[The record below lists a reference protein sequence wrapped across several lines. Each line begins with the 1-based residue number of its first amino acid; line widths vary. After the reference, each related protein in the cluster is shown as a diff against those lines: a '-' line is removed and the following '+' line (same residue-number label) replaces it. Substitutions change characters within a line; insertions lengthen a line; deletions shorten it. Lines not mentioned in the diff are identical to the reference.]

1 MENTRQF
8 NLNPAPITR
17 SAFLI
22 DKVHRCTDCPIRGLA
37 KKHPQSV
44 FARLHAWHRIWW
56 PGWQAHRARECA
68 LVARRQLKLENS

>member
-1 MENTRQF
+1 MENTQQF
-8 NLNPAPITR
+8 NVASITR

-37 KKHPQSV
+37 KRRPQSV
-44 FARLHAWHRIWW
+44 FARLHAWHRTWW